1 MRAPRKANVVKLDNP
16 AWVRFSQPPITAPGV
31 QRGNDLDEA
40 PGKEFVSHNASEGI
54 EPRNYSISHPGQ
66 GFHMPE
72 ANIGICEIRR
82 VYIGE
87 PGSESVAGK
96 RTVYVGTWENR
107 IAPNGSCKGAGKVT
121 KQYGVSVVGLTHSR
135 GVGRVMPVESRF
147 TRHSKGSA
155 LVRKD
160 EVGHSPVTELEVTM
174 ETLQSFIS
182 EIAIRHSMSYEVI
195 EVSINEEPVA
205 GNPHGGFCEGHAS
218 PYTEFIK
225 TQSLLN

>member
-1 MRAPRKANVVKLDNP
+1 MR
-16 AWVRFSQPPITAPGV
+16 S
-31 QRGNDLDEA
+31 
-40 PGKEFVSHNASEGI
+40 PGKGVCQPQCESVKVLSPEIFLVAL
-54 EPRNYSISHPGQ
+54 GQ
-66 GFHMPE
+66 GFHFLE
-72 ANIGICEIRR
+72 ASIGMHAK
-82 VYIGE
+82 GE
-87 PGSESVAGK
+87 CISDVSGSESVAGK

-107 IAPNGSCKGAGKVT
+107 IAPNGSCQGAEKVT

-174 ETLQSFIS
+174 KTSQRLIS
-182 EIAIRHSMSYEVI
+182 ETAIKHSMFYEAI
-195 EVSINEEPVA
+195 EVSINEEPDE
-205 GNPHGGFCEGHAS
+205 GNLQVRFCEGHAS
-218 PYTEFIK
+218 PYPEFIK